1 MITDNLNQINLPTR
15 DRVSHFS
22 VSVWA
27 IGTLMSQLKPN
38 AFEICCC
45 DRYCFRSIPV
55 PSFVSPLTL
64 LVPLTSVGH
73 EFEFLSRFSEA
84 SLARVPTFLWV
95 VCCCVTTTFVISQIF
110 CSHLTTSLSH
120 FSNDFFWSTVELYSY
135 HRLSVSSPAS
145 SLTNYA
151 SHRCVG
157 EILNEILS
165 DCVSV
170 LMIDFCF
177 LSKIYDGGEIS
188 ILIGYRKY
196 HENHVSKGNSLNQ
209 PAASWVWSRI
219 SATRR
224 PSVMFSEVIIVIPT
238 SISEGKTLKR
248 GIHLKYHRYIPPVW
262 LVVRVISTASSP
274 STSSRSCLISAAIIR
289 SEVWSNHPREEWRRR
304 VHSIVAGWNPLTCL
318 SMIHPTRIHPVACWC
333 SNVLFLAITMRRV
346 GRIAAAAWRR
356 RRGFT
361 FFLRFLFVVLVT
373 EDAVVGTDTG
383 DAERSLLLDVT
394 RLNQLTLLLLV
405 ELAAEIECCE
415 IFWRST
421 RVFAWIFRFDSI
433 KQCFEKTDTFYF
445 SFSFHQFLLLLVN
458 LFS

>member
-209 PAASWVWSRI
+209 PAAS
-219 SATRR
+219 
-224 PSVMFSEVIIVIPT
+224 
-238 SISEGKTLKR
+238 
-248 GIHLKYHRYIPPVW
+248 
-262 LVVRVISTASSP
+262 
-274 STSSRSCLISAAIIR
+274 
-289 SEVWSNHPREEWRRR
+289 
-304 VHSIVAGWNPLTCL
+304 
-318 SMIHPTRIHPVACWC
+318 
-333 SNVLFLAITMRRV
+333 
-346 GRIAAAAWRR
+346 
-356 RRGFT
+356 
-361 FFLRFLFVVLVT
+361 
-373 EDAVVGTDTG
+373 
-383 DAERSLLLDVT
+383 
-394 RLNQLTLLLLV
+394 
-405 ELAAEIECCE
+405 
-415 IFWRST
+415 
-421 RVFAWIFRFDSI
+421 
-433 KQCFEKTDTFYF
+433 
-445 SFSFHQFLLLLVN
+445 
-458 LFS
+458 